1 MRIRGASCTAMA
13 ARPPRP
19 KLNIRRWT
27 SEIEAP
33 LHALVRS
40 EMGLKST
47 TAARNLIKGG
57 AVRVDGDV
65 VKIPS
70 LVIPVGQEISVPEE
84 KEVRRGEPANA
95 AKSIRPADDL
105 PFEILYEDEDIFCY
119 MKPAGWVLASPNPRV
134 DTSFTRVKEFLIAKD
149 LESGMPE
156 RSVHFV
162 NMIDRD
168 SSGIAVVVRDMGLR
182 KRLQESWREQGFE
195 SYLLLQGEM
204 PEDGEFSARRKPGEK
219 YSARKFPFRRMR
231 SGGRFT
237 IIKVQAGLQ
246 DIPEVLPGLRHH
258 NCMVCGLGQD
268 APDPL
273 GRQGVHLF
281 RVVLTDRELDAM
293 WEVKTRVPKEF
304 LRVVK

>member
-1 MRIRGASCTAMA
+1 MA

-40 EMGLKST
+40 ELGLGST
-47 TAARNLIKGG
+47 TASRNLIKGG
-57 AVRVDGDV
+57 AVRVDGEV

-84 KEVRRGEPANA
+84 KEARRAEPANA
-95 AKSIRPADDL
+95 AKSIRPEDDL
-105 PFEILYEDEDIFCY
+105 PFEVLYEDNDIFCY
-119 MKPAGWVLASPNPRV
+119 LKPAGWVLASPNPRV
-134 DTSFTRVKEFLIAKD
+134 DTSFTRVKEYLIARD
-149 LESGMPE
+149 VAQGGPE

-162 NMIDRD
+162 NMIDKD

-182 KRLQESWREQGFE
+182 KRLQESWSEQRFE
-195 SYLLLQGEM
+195 TYLLLQGEM

-231 SGGRFT
+231 SGGRYT
-237 IIKVQAGLQ
+237 ILKVQAGTQ
-246 DIPEVLPGLRHH
+246 DIPEILPGLRHH
-258 NCMVCGLGQD
+258 NCMVCGLGQQ

-281 RVVLTDRELDAM
+281 RVVLTDKELDAM
-293 WEVKTRVPKEF
+293 WEVKTRMPKEF

>member
-1 MRIRGASCTAMA
+1 MA

-40 EMGLKST
+40 ELGLGST
-47 TAARNLIKGG
+47 TASRNLIKGG
-57 AVRVDGDV
+57 AVRVDGEV

-84 KEVRRGEPANA
+84 KEARRAEPANA
-95 AKSIRPADDL
+95 TKSIRPEDDL
-105 PFEILYEDEDIFCY
+105 PFEVLYEDDDIFCY
-119 MKPAGWVLASPNPRV
+119 LKPAGWVLASPNPRV
-134 DTSFTRVKEFLIAKD
+134 DTSFTRVKEYLIARD
-149 LESGMPE
+149 VAQGGPE

-162 NMIDRD
+162 NMIDKD

-182 KRLQESWREQGFE
+182 KRLQESWSEQRFE
-195 SYLLLQGEM
+195 TYLLLQGEM
-204 PEDGEFSARRKPGEK
+204 PEDGEFSARRKPDEK

-231 SGGRFT
+231 SGGRYT
-237 IIKVQAGLQ
+237 ILKVQAGTQ
-246 DIPEVLPGLRHH
+246 DIPEILPGLRHH
-258 NCMVCGLGQD
+258 NCMVCGLGQQ

-281 RVVLTDRELDAM
+281 RVVLTDKELDAM
-293 WEVKTRVPKEF
+293 WEVKTRMPKEF

>member
-1 MRIRGASCTAMA
+1 MHLAPPMA

-40 EMGLKST
+40 ELGLGST
-47 TAARNLIKGG
+47 TASRNLTKGG
-57 AVRVDGDV
+57 AVRVDGEV

-84 KEVRRGEPANA
+84 KEARRAEPANA
-95 AKSIRPADDL
+95 AKSIRPEDDL
-105 PFEILYEDEDIFCY
+105 PFEVLYEDDDIFCY
-119 MKPAGWVLASPNPRV
+119 LKPAGWVLASPNPRV
-134 DTSFTRVKEFLIAKD
+134 DTSFTRVKEYLIARD
-149 LESGMPE
+149 VAQGGPE

-162 NMIDRD
+162 NMIDKD

-182 KRLQESWREQGFE
+182 KRLQESWSEQRFE
-195 SYLLLQGEM
+195 TYLLLQGEM

-231 SGGRFT
+231 SGGRYT
-237 IIKVQAGLQ
+237 ILKVQAGTQ
-246 DIPEVLPGLRHH
+246 DIPEILPGLRHH
-258 NCMVCGLGQD
+258 NCMVCGLGQQ

-281 RVVLTDRELDAM
+281 RVVLTDKELDAM
-293 WEVKTRVPKEF
+293 WEVKTRMPKEF